1 MAAQVDSLDGRN
13 PTFEEQNLLP
23 RHATSVRGMS
33 VFVATQKIIFA
44 NHDDDDDYYYYYYYY
59 FLCPIYAALDVLQAP
74 HSAGIGA
81 AASLASLPS

>member
-33 VFVATQKIIFA
+33 VFVAT
-44 NHDDDDDYYYYYYYY
+44 
-59 FLCPIYAALDVLQAP
+59 
-74 HSAGIGA
+74 
-81 AASLASLPS
+81 